1 MTSVLLADDHAFI
14 RAGVEAV
21 LAQTDFHM
29 VAAVGSGAEALAAV
43 KQHDPDI
50 CVLDVAMPDGDGV
63 SVLEALRE
71 QGDDRPVVLLT
82 AQIDD
87 GRLLDALEAKV
98 NAVLSKE
105 GAEGLLVK
113 TLAKVIAGERVIA
126 PDLAERARNEATR
139 RRAPSPFATLT
150 PRERTI
156 VTFVAQGQRNRDI
169 ACELGITEGTVKV
182 YLHSL
187 YQKLGIENR
196 TELAVLVLKQGKG
209 PGSQL

>member
-71 QGDDRPVVLLT
+71 QGDERPVVLLT

-87 GRLLDALEAKV
+87 GRLLDAIEAKV

-105 GAEGLLVK
+105 GAEGLLVE

-126 PDLAERARNEATR
+126 PDLAERARNEAAR
-139 RRAPSPFATLT
+139 RRTPSPFAALT
-150 PRERTI
+150 PRERSI
-156 VTFVAQGQRNRDI
+156 VTFVAQGHRNRDI
-169 ACELGITEGTVKV
+169 ARELGITEGTVKV

-196 TELAVLVLKQGKG
+196 TELAVLVLKQGKA
-209 PGSQL
+209 PGQPL

>member
-105 GAEGLLVK
+105 GAEGLLVE

-156 VTFVAQGQRNRDI
+156 VTQGQRNRDI

>member
-14 RAGVEAV
+14 RTGVEAV

-29 VAAVGSGAEALAAV
+29 VAAVGSGAEALVAV
-43 KQHDPDI
+43 KQHNPDI
-50 CVLDVAMPDGDGV
+50 CVFDVAMPDGDGV
-63 SVLEALRE
+63 SVLEALRK
-71 QGDDRPVVLLT
+71 QGDERPVVLLT

-87 GRLLDALEAKV
+87 SRLLDAIEAKV

-105 GAEGLLVK
+105 GAEGLLVE
-113 TLAKVIAGERVIA
+113 TLAKVIAGEQVIA
-126 PDLAERARNEATR
+126 PDLAERARNEAAR
-139 RRAPSPFATLT
+139 RRVPSPFATLT

-169 ACELGITEGTVKV
+169 ARELGITEGTVKV

-187 YQKLGIENR
+187 YQKLSIENR

-209 PGSQL
+209 PGQPL